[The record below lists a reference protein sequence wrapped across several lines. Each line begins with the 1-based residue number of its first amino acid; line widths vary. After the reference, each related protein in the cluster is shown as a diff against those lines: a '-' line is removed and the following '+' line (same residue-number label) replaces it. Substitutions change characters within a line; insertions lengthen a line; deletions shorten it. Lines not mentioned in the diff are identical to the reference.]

1 MVSRI
6 FPTAG
11 AVALAGRDIEQRVF
25 AECLGH
31 LRPGERTQ
39 RLAVHGEPGLGKTR
53 LLEAFRSRCAANA
66 LGWFGTTAAEA
77 DRHVPYRVWRSLVAG
92 MLPAL
97 AARWHQTVSQAA
109 SPRSEGRLLQALFD
123 GGEDAARQRELLPV
137 LGDLLVTGLPE
148 TARSEA
154 LSPEGRADAL
164 ADLVGDLVGRAA
176 GETGL
181 VLAIDDAHWMDSA
194 SWRLLERVRTRTSGL
209 LVVLGLQTLTT
220 ASDRLL
226 RDEGTINRVLGPLGE
241 ADLGRLL
248 GPMLGNVP
256 PSQALREAI
265 GEASSGFPLHAVELL
280 RLLLERGQIVVRD
293 GYACLAA
300 GNRLDP
306 LLGVSRADDLN
317 GLLAARLQRLSVP
330 ECDLLLAASVAHGPF
345 TAQWLAL
352 VGGTDAAA
360 VDASLA
366 ACVERA
372 LIEPE
377 AGGMTYRFRHGYL
390 RRAVVAAADPAR
402 YRALHA
408 AAASVAEASARA
420 GDDTVAARIADHW
433 RCAGE
438 AWRAADWL
446 RTAGREAMQ
455 RYAHAEAV
463 VHLGEAIEWLESD
476 GGTFPG
482 VDRDRVDQARVE
494 CLRLRGYSE
503 LQLGDLA
510 GAQRDLSAALDL
522 AGHRVPQ
529 SRSWR
534 LASAVRDAVVF
545 GLRLPSVGR
554 RSRAAS
560 VKERD
565 IAVALIR
572 LSNTAYL
579 RVDTPLM
586 TWATL
591 RCLRVVGRSSPG
603 RESAIIDAAIATG
616 CGALGLQQSALR
628 RAERAIEAARHV
640 GDPATLVQVLLF
652 SAMYRANASG
662 GERAVVDA
670 LEAYRL
676 ARRVGDGRWASVAA
690 LVLGLLRSRAGAQEA
705 GRRWYGRLCRIAQER
720 TDAQSLGWGR
730 LGLARVAWA
739 RGDVREARRH
749 LEGVPVPA
757 HDGLADIER
766 AGLLSAVMLAEADP
780 GAGETANL
788 ALQMLRE
795 RLPVSFSILGGARAA
810 LDTRVAL
817 AAVASAQAAETPMRE
832 SRLRRRD
839 ALAQARHAL
848 DAFSRFARHVQV
860 ARPALLIARGRLEAL
875 AGRSRRARA
884 LWSAAARDA
893 ERLVLP
899 VDRDLARSLI
909 DGSEG
914 GVRSG
919 AASR

>member
-11 AVALAGRDIEQRVF
+11 AVALAGRAIEQEVF
-25 AECLGH
+25 AECLGR
-31 LRPGERTQ
+31 LRAGERTQ

-53 LLEAFRSRCAANA
+53 LLEGFRSRCAADA

-77 DRHVPYRVWRSLVAG
+77 DQHVPYRVWRSLVAG

-97 AARWHQTVSQAA
+97 AARWHQTVSQTAG
-109 SPRSEGRLLQALFD
+109 PRPEGRLLQALFD
-123 GGEDAARQRELLPV
+123 RGEDAVRQRELLPV

-148 TARSEA
+148 TARSQA

-164 ADLVGDLVGRAA
+164 ADLVADLVGRAA

-181 VLAIDDAHWMDSA
+181 VLAIDDVHWMDSA
-194 SWRLLERVRTRTSGL
+194 SWRLLERVCTRTSGL
-209 LVVLGLQTLTT
+209 LVVLGLQTLTS

-226 RDEGTINRVLGPLGE
+226 RDEGTINRVLGPLDD
-241 ADLGRLL
+241 ADLERLL
-248 GPMLGNVP
+248 GPVLGNVP

-293 GYACLAA
+293 GRACLAS

-306 LLGVSRADDLN
+306 ALGVNRADDLS
-317 GLLAARLQRLSVP
+317 GLLAARLQRLSAP
-330 ECDLLLAASVAHGPF
+330 ERDLLLAASVAHGPF
-345 TAQWLAL
+345 TARWVAL

-360 VDASLA
+360 VRAPLA

-377 AGGMTYRFRHGYL
+377 AGGETYRFRHGYL

-408 AAASVAEASARA
+408 VAASVEEARARA
-420 GDDTVAARIADHW
+420 GADAVAARIADHW
-433 RCAGE
+433 GCAGE

-446 RTAGREAMQ
+446 RIAGREAML
-455 RYAHAEAV
+455 RHAHAEAV

-476 GGTFPG
+476 GGVFPG
-482 VDRDRVDQARVE
+482 IDPDRVDQARVE
-494 CLRLRGYSE
+494 SLRRLGYSQ

-510 GAQRDLSAALDL
+510 GAQRNLSAALAV
-522 AGHRVPQ
+522 AGHRVPL
-529 SRSWR
+529 SRSRR
-534 LASAVRDAVVF
+534 LASAVRDALVL

-554 RSRAAS
+554 GRAAS
-560 VKERD
+560 VEERGA
-565 IAVALIR
+565 AVALIR
-572 LSNTAYL
+572 LTHIAYL
-579 RVDTPLM
+579 RVDTPLL
-586 TWATL
+586 TWASL
-591 RCLRVVGRSSPG
+591 RCLRLVGRFSQG
-603 RESAIIDAAIATG
+603 RESAVIDAAIATG
-616 CGALGLQQSALR
+616 CGALGLHRSALR
-628 RAERAIEAARHV
+628 RAERAIEAARRI

-676 ARRVGDGRWASVAA
+676 ARRVGDGRRASECA

-705 GRRWYGRLCRIAQER
+705 GRRWYEHLCRIAQAR
-720 TDAQSLGWGR
+720 ADAQSLGWGR

-757 HDGLADIER
+757 YDGLADIER

-780 GAGETANL
+780 GAGEAANL
-788 ALQMLRE
+788 ALQILRE

-817 AAVASAQAAETPMRE
+817 AGIAWAAAAAAPMRE
-832 SRLRRRD
+832 SLVRRRD
-839 ALAQARHAL
+839 ALTQARYAL
-848 DAFSRFARHVQV
+848 DAFARFARHVQV
-860 ARPALLIARGRLEAL
+860 ARPALLIARGRIAAL

-884 LWSAAARDA
+884 LWSAAARAAD
-893 ERLVLP
+893 RLALP

-909 DGSEG
+909 DESEG
-914 GVRSG
+914 GVRS
-919 AASR
+919 AAALR

>member
-6 FPTAG
+6 SPTAG
-11 AVALAGRDIEQRVF
+11 AVVLAGRAIEQRVF
-25 AECLGH
+25 AECLGR

-53 LLEAFRSRCAANA
+53 LLEAFRSRCAASA
-66 LGWFGTTAAEA
+66 LGWFGTTAVEA

-97 AARWHQTVSQAA
+97 AARWHQTVSQTAGLQ
-109 SPRSEGRLLQALFD
+109 PEGRLLQALFD
-123 GGEDAARQRELLPV
+123 GGEDAARRRELLPV
-137 LGDLLVTGLPE
+137 IGDLLVTGLSE
-148 TARSEA
+148 TARSRA
-154 LSPEGRADAL
+154 LSPEGRTDAL

-194 SWRLLERVRTRTSGL
+194 SWRLLERVCTRSSGL

-226 RDEGTINRVLGPLGE
+226 RDEGTINRVLGPLGDS
-241 ADLGRLL
+241 DLEPLL
-248 GPMLGNVP
+248 VPVLGNVP

-293 GYACLAA
+293 GRACLVA

-306 LLGVSRADDLN
+306 VLGVNRADDLS
-317 GLLAARLQRLSVP
+317 GLLAARLQRLSAP
-330 ECDLLLAASVAHGPF
+330 ERDLLLAASVAHGPF
-345 TAQWLAL
+345 TARWLAL
-352 VGGTDAAA
+352 VGGTDTAA
-360 VDASLA
+360 VRAPLA
-366 ACVERA
+366 ASIERA

-408 AAASVAEASARA
+408 VAASVAEASARA
-420 GDDTVAARIADHW
+420 GEDAVAARIADHW

-438 AWRAADWL
+438 AWRAVHWL

-455 RYAHAEAV
+455 RHAHAEAV
-463 VHLGEAIEWLESD
+463 VHLGEALEWLESD
-476 GGTFPG
+476 GGAFPG
-482 VDRDRVDQARVE
+482 IDLYRVDQARVE
-494 CLRLRGYSE
+494 SLRRLGYSL

-510 GAQRDLSAALDL
+510 GAQRNLSSALGL

-529 SRSWR
+529 SSSWR
-534 LASAVRDAVVF
+534 LASAVRDAVAL
-545 GLRLPSVGR
+545 GLRLPSVGWR
-554 RSRAAS
+554 GRAAS
-560 VKERD
+560 GEERD
-565 IAVALIR
+565 IALALIR

-579 RVDTPLM
+579 RVDTSLL
-586 TWATL
+586 TWASL
-591 RCLRVVGRSSPG
+591 RCLRLVGRSSPG

-616 CGALGLQQSALR
+616 CGALGLHRSALR
-628 RAERAIEAARHV
+628 RTERAIEAARHI

-670 LEAYRL
+670 VEAYRL
-676 ARRVGDGRWASVAA
+676 ARRIGDGRRASECA
-690 LVLGLLRSRAGAQEA
+690 LVLGLLRSRAGALEA
-705 GRRWYGRLCRIAQER
+705 GRRWYERLCRIAQAR
-720 TDAQSLGWGR
+720 ADAQSLAWGR
-730 LGLARVAWA
+730 LGLARAA
-739 RGDVREARRH
+739 LAHGDVREARRH

-757 HDGLADIER
+757 NDGLADLER
-766 AGLLSAVMLAEADP
+766 AGLLAAVMLAEGDP
-780 GAGETANL
+780 GAGAAASL
-788 ALQMLRE
+788 ALRMLSE

-810 LDTRVAL
+810 LDTHVAL
-817 AAVASAQAAETPMRE
+817 AAVASATAAAAPGRE
-832 SRLRRRD
+832 FRVRRRD
-839 ALAQARHAL
+839 ALAQARRAL
-848 DAFSRFARHVQV
+848 VAFARYARHVQV
-860 ARPALLIARGRLEAL
+860 ARPALLIARGRIAAL
-875 AGRSRRARA
+875 DGRSQRARA
-884 LWSAAARDA
+884 LWSVAARDA
-893 ERLVLP
+893 ERLALP

-909 DGSEG
+909 DESAG
-914 GVRSG
+914 GARSAAAVR
-919 AASR
+919 